1 MKRTTV
7 LLHLFLTTTGLLEFG
22 ALFRFG
28 DPQPFPSLYRTVH
41 LSSLTVIVTLVYY
54 AIAEAF
60 RRLSPRAW
68 GLRRREEDYE
78 RLDTPA
84 EPVEPATPA
93 NAPLNGAVTAP
104 LIEPDQPA
112 PPPVRLTI
120 HDLWRLVYGLGFVF
134 FVTLYS
140 LTGQQ
145 ASCLYFFGLGLV
157 CVCID
162 DALEP
167 WRTGEARART
177 LELVSLGLAFS
188 SLILFAH
195 GTVVHGLFGL
205 DPLSPTLFGGMCGVV
220 LPFLAPLL
228 MLSVKNQER
237 LRTADMFELSEFAMP
252 FMFILAA
259 GFLFMDSTWEHG
271 VKVIPGDIL
280 TILFVSPMLATSLLV
295 IITTAVL
302 RCHSIDPLLGVG
314 LLAAARAFLDLGIYD
329 PHCAA
334 GGALVILAL
343 IARVA
348 SVQPPDAPV
357 EPAV

>member
-78 RLDTPA
+78 RLDTPV
-84 EPVEPATPA
+84 EPVDPAAPA
-93 NAPLNGAVTAP
+93 ASAP
-104 LIEPDQPA
+104 LIEPDQPT

-140 LTGQQ
+140 LSGQQ

-167 WRTGEARART
+167 WRAGEARART

-188 SLILFAH
+188 GLMLLAR
-195 GTVVHGLFGL
+195 GTVAHGLFGL

-259 GFLFMDSTWEHG
+259 GFLFMDSAWEDG
-271 VKVIPGDIL
+271 VKTIPPDIL
-280 TILFVSPMLATSLLV
+280 SILFVSPLLATPLLV

-302 RCHSIDPLLGVG
+302 RCHSLDPLLGVG
-314 LLAAARAFLDLGIYD
+314 FLAGARAWLDLGVYD

-334 GGALVILAL
+334 GGALVALAL
-343 IARVA
+343 GARIA
-348 SVQPPDAPV
+348 SVQPAPPPA
-357 EPAV
+357 EPSV

>member
-78 RLDTPA
+78 RLDTGA
-84 EPVEPATPA
+84 PVEPATPA
-93 NAPLNGAVTAP
+93 NAP

-140 LTGQQ
+140 LSGQQ

-167 WRTGEARART
+167 WRAGEARART

-188 SLILFAH
+188 GLMLLAR
-195 GTVVHGLFGL
+195 GTVAHGLFGL

-259 GFLFMDSTWEHG
+259 GFLFMDSAWEHG

-280 TILFVSPMLATSLLV
+280 TILFVSPILATSLLV

-302 RCHSIDPLLGVG
+302 RCHSVDPLLGVG
-314 LLAAARAFLDLGIYD
+314 LLAAARASLDLGIYD

-334 GGALVILAL
+334 GGALVLLAL
-343 IARVA
+343 VARVA